1 MKKTILDNTYWT
13 GFIFT
18 QLVLVALSNPTDALA
33 ITPEEKGLEIAKK
46 MDRKDTGW
54 QNFKAHLTMILKNKQ
69 GERSIR
75 QLRSRT
81 LENPDDGD
89 KSLLLFDSPLDVKNT
104 VFLTIAHKRKDDD
117 QWLYLPALKRVKRIS
132 SSNKGGAF
140 MGSEFSYEDMSPPIV
155 EKYTYKHLRDEKF
168 KGRPCHIVERY
179 PSDDRSLYKK
189 HIVWIDSKQYI
200 PWKIEY
206 YNRRNKH
213 LKTLAYRKYKRYLK
227 EFWRPGE
234 MYMLNLRT
242 RKSTV
247 LAWRNYQFRANIV
260 EQDFNQQRLSRTR

>member
-1 MKKTILDNTYWT
+1 MKKTTPNKHWIAFYLSQILWVT
-13 GFIFT
+13 
-18 QLVLVALSNPTDALA
+18 LSFQINALA
-33 ITPEEKGLEIAKK
+33 ITPEEKGLEIAEK
-46 MDRKDTGW
+46 MEQKDTGW
-54 QNFKAHLTMILKNKQ
+54 RNFKADLTMILKNKQ
-69 GERSIR
+69 GEKSIR
-75 QLRSRT
+75 RLRSRT

-89 KSLLLFDSPLDVKNT
+89 KSLMLFDTPLDVKNT
-104 VFLTIAHKRKDDD
+104 AFLTIAHKHSDDD

-155 EKYTYKHLRDEKF
+155 EKYNYRHLRDEKF
-168 KGRPCHIVERY
+168 KGRPCHVIERY
-179 PSDDRSLYKK
+179 PTDNRSLYKK
-189 HIVWIDSKQYI
+189 HVVWIDSKQYI

-213 LKTLAYRKYKRYLK
+213 LKTLTYRKYKRYLK

-234 MYMLNLRT
+234 MYMMNLRT

-247 LAWRNYQFRANIV
+247 LAWKNYQFRTDIQ